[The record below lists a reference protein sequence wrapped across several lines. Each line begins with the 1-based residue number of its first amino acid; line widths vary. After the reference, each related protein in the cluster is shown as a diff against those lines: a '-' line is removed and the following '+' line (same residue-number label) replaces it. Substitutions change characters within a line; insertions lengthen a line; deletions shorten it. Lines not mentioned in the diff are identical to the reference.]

1 MRNFL
6 KVGIILFLAV
16 LTVMPVSA
24 QKDADEQ
31 DFVYRRSSLYPI
43 LLETDP
49 VFDTPEDADLNTIVM
64 KAYGEAPFPDKYND
78 HRLADV
84 SFKFNEYITLSAD
97 EAKEMANEDG
107 KEKGRKKD
115 QKYMAAAEKFLAE
128 KDVARGMVAKWF
140 NRSEKG
146 GFDMSLI
153 HERGAYNAG
162 TLEVELASGSKRG
175 MAMLKDAG
183 EELIK
188 NSFVVIN
195 RMRFVKNEPIAR
207 ATRDIALI
215 AASKIKQDMLR
226 LAAETAAKVAYEATK
241 DGYSVW
247 TVSYLYQLE
256 WNDEIA
262 NNFYM
267 NMWMDDSSIDEERK
281 KLFETTDIFKLNFVG
296 FEKSKSLV
304 LFSVGKSKEM
314 ILTQATVRNI
324 DRTYV
329 KLQKSFDVFKTK
341 TPITGTGPLVAPI
354 GMKDGVSKGTKF
366 DVLEM
371 IWDEKE
377 GVTTYKVVGKVK
389 AKEVWDNRFTLGEED
404 TKANEDGTV
413 KGTVF
418 KGKGEVG
425 MLLRQK
431 K

>member
-6 KVGIILFLAV
+6 KAGIILFMAF
-16 LTVMPVSA
+16 LTVMPVTA
-24 QKDADEQ
+24 QDNADEQ

-43 LLETDP
+43 LLETAP
-49 VFDTPEDADLNTIVM
+49 VFKDPADADLNKIVM
-64 KAYGEAPFPDKYND
+64 GAYAKAPFPDKYND
-78 HRLADV
+78 HRLEPV
-84 SFKFNEYITLSAD
+84 SFAFKDYITLSGD
-97 EAKEMANEDG
+97 ELAQIDDG

-115 QKYMAAAEKFLAE
+115 QKYMMASEKFLAD
-128 KDVARGMVAKWF
+128 KDIARGMVAKWF
-140 NRSEKG
+140 NRQEDGS
-146 GFDMSLI
+146 FDMSMI
-153 HERGAYNAG
+153 HERGSYNAS
-162 TLEVELASGSKRG
+162 TIEVDLASGSKRG

-188 NSFVVIN
+188 NTFVVIN

-207 ATRDIALI
+207 ATRDIAYI
-215 AASKIKQDMLR
+215 AANQIKNELGKM
-226 LAAETAAKVAYEATK
+226 AARTAADILYNTTK

-267 NMWMDDSSIDEERK
+267 NMWMGKDNIDPERK
-281 KLFETTDIFKLNFVG
+281 NLFETTDIFKLNFVG

-341 TPITGTGPLVAPI
+341 TPVISVDPLIAPV
-354 GMKDGVSKGTKF
+354 GMKDGVKKGTKF

-377 GVTTYKVVGKVK
+377 GITTYKVVGKVK
-389 AKEVWDNRFTLGEED
+389 AKDVWDNRYTLGEED

-413 KGTVF
+413 KGTIF
-418 KGKGEVG
+418 KGKASVG

>member
-6 KVGIILFLAV
+6 KAGIILFLAFM
-16 LTVMPVSA
+16 TVMPAFA
-24 QKDADEQ
+24 QDGEG
-31 DFVYRRSSLYPI
+31 DFIYRRSSLYPI

-49 VFDTPEDADLNTIVM
+49 VFDTPEDKDLNDIVM
-64 KAYGEAPFPDKYND
+64 RFYGEAPFPDKYND
-78 HRLADV
+78 HRLEHV
-84 SFKFNEYITLSAD
+84 SFKFNDYITLSAA
-97 EAKEMANEDG
+97 EAEELAKEDG

-115 QKYMAAAEKFLAE
+115 QKYMQASEKFLAD
-128 KDVARGMVAKWF
+128 KDIARGLVAKWF
-140 NRSEKG
+140 NRQADG
-146 GFDMSLI
+146 TFDMSMI
-153 HERGAYNAG
+153 HERGAYNAS

-188 NSFVVIN
+188 NTFVVVN

-207 ATRDIALI
+207 ATRDIAYI
-215 AASKIKQDMLR
+215 AANQMKNDMAQQ
-226 LAAETAAKVAYEATK
+226 LAKTAADVLYNTTK

-267 NMWMDDSSIDEERK
+267 NMWMDKNSISEERK
-281 KLFETTDIFKLNFVG
+281 NLFETTDIFKLNFVG

-304 LFSVGKSKEM
+304 LFSVGKSKEQ
-314 ILTQATVRNI
+314 ILGQATVRNI

-341 TPITGTGPLVAPI
+341 TPIIAEDPLLAPV
-354 GMKDGVSKGTKF
+354 GMKDGVKKGTKF
-366 DVLEM
+366 DVVEM

-377 GVTTYKVVGKVK
+377 GVTTYKTVGKVK
-389 AKEVWDNRFTLGEED
+389 AKEVWDNRYTLGEED

-418 KGKGEVG
+418 KGKGKRG
-425 MLLRQK
+425 MLLIQK